1 MRSASGT
8 AGLLQLPHLVVLL
21 CTAAAVAAAAV
32 PARIAPCET
41 GSDAQRWELQ
51 RVPTAAA
58 DGEPSASVLRSASGL
73 CLDLGDAIHGNHIL
87 ASPCNA
93 SEPHQSWRYMAA
105 DSTAPIGSRLLLKPD
120 EPFLRPSHNGNRS
133 CRSS

>member
-58 DGEPSASVLRSASGL
+58 DGEPSASVLRSVSGL
-73 CLDLGDAIHGNHIL
+73 CLDVGDAIHGNHIL